1 MTAHFHQPRPGGRI
15 AQRIRMTCKVR
26 PERPTP
32 SEARAIVAA
41 IAAQIVARVK
51 NKTKETD

>member
-1 MTAHFHQPRPGGRI
+1 MMP
-15 AQRIRMTCKVR
+15 QRVRMTCKAR
-26 PERPTP
+26 PDRPTP

-51 NKTKETD
+51 NRNKEKET

>member
-1 MTAHFHQPRPGGRI
+1 MMP
-15 AQRIRMTCKVR
+15 QRIRMSRKAR
-26 PERPTP
+26 PDRPTA

-51 NKTKETD
+51 AKTPGPVPHEGETECH

>member
-1 MTAHFHQPRPGGRI
+1 MP
-15 AQRIRMTCKVR
+15 QRIRMIRMIRKAR
-26 PERPTP
+26 PDRPTP

-51 NKTKETD
+51 NATKEKET